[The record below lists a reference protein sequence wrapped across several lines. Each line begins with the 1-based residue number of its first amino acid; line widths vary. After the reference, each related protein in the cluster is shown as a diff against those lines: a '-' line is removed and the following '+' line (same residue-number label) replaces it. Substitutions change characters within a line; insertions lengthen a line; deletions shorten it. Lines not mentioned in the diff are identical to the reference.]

1 MMAGRMAG
9 TNRGGCEGRSMQHD
23 ETRATSASE
32 QTHADPERAIARA
45 GTGITTSLVL
55 GSGGSRGLA
64 HIGVIRCLQD
74 RGYHIHAIAGSSIGA
89 LIGGIHA
96 AGKLDLYI
104 DWVGEMQRS
113 DVLRL
118 LDLSFGGDALFK
130 GERII
135 AALREL
141 IGEHRIESLPIG
153 FTAVA
158 TDLSHA
164 SSHREVWFNRGALF
178 DAIRA
183 SIAVPTIF
191 APVRLGT
198 RLLLDGGI
206 VNPVP
211 IGPTLNNLSD
221 VTVAVDLNG
230 RPERIAPAAS
240 IAPVSASMA
249 GSMASL
255 YRARLSTFLE
265 RWWPVEDPEQSAVTA
280 RLTEDKVG
288 FTDIMMRSM
297 EAMQASI
304 TQFRL
309 AATPPSV
316 LIHIPRNLCG
326 FFDFHRAREL
336 IDFGYERASMA
347 MDAYEREQRGI
358 LRGE

>member
-1 MMAGRMAG
+1 MAGI
-9 TNRGGCEGRSMQHD
+9 
-23 ETRATSASE
+23 
-32 QTHADPERAIARA
+32 P
-45 GTGITTSLVL
+45 TSLVL
-55 GSGGSRGLA
+55 GSGGSRGLT

-74 RGYHIHAIAGSSIGA
+74 RGYDIRAIAGSSIGA

-96 AGKLDLYI
+96 TGKLDLYA
-104 DWVGEMQRS
+104 DWVGAMQRS

-118 LDLSFGGDALFK
+118 LDLSFGGDAIFK
-130 GERII
+130 GERIM
-135 AALREL
+135 AAMREL
-141 IGEHRIESLPIG
+141 IGEHDIESLPIG

-164 SSHREVWFNRGALF
+164 SSNREVWFNRGPLF

-191 APVRLGT
+191 APVRLGS

-211 IGPTLNNLSD
+211 VGPTLNSLTD

-230 RPERIAPAAS
+230 RPEPIAARAADADRLPLSVASVYRERI
-240 IAPVSASMA
+240 
-249 GSMASL
+249 GS
-255 YRARLSTFLE
+255 FFE
-265 RWWPVEDPEQSAVTA
+265 RWWPGEGAGADASAAGSPATRAGAADAVTTGSA
-280 RLTEDKVG
+280 DAGTPPVDAIPREAPGRAAPVRATAEKVG
-288 FTDIMMRSM
+288 FTDIVLRSM

-309 AATPPSV
+309 AATTPAV

-336 IDFGYERASMA
+336 IAFGYERTAIA
-347 MDAYEREQRGI
+347 LDAYERDRRGI
-358 LRGE
+358 ARGD